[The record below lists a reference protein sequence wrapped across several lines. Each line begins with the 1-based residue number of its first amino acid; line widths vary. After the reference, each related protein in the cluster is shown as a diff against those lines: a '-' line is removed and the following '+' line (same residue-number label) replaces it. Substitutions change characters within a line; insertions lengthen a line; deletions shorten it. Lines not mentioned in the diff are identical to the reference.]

1 MIELKD
7 VKKVYDERIVLNIP
21 HLVFDLTKRYALIGV
36 NGSGKTTLLR
46 ILAGILKPDSG
57 EVTSTTPNNMGYMP
71 QSPYAFR
78 FSVEKNV
85 AIALDKEQVSK
96 DQVLEALKAVGMDH
110 LQHAYGNQL
119 SGGET
124 QRMALAR
131 MIVKPRNLLLLDE
144 PTASADIRGTS
155 QIEKALLKYADDN
168 NCTLILST
176 HSPAQ
181 ALRLVDE
188 VLFLDEGRV
197 IEQGPAEDVLHHP
210 KHPVIQEFLDHWKI

>member
-188 VLFLDEGRV
+188 VLFLDEGKV